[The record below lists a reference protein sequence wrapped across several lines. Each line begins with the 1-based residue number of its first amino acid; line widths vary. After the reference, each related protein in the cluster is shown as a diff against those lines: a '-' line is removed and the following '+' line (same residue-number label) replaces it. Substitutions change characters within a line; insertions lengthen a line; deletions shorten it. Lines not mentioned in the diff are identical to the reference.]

1 MYTLI
6 LIAYLLGSI
15 NSAIIVCR
23 LFHLPSPRS
32 VGSGNPGATNVLRL
46 GNKTA
51 AGCTLL
57 GDVLKGVVPV
67 LIGHLFHLP
76 FASLAWIA
84 VAAVLGHVFPLYFG
98 FKGGKGVAT
107 AMGCLF
113 TIHFLLG
120 LSVGVIWLIAAICFR
135 FSSLASIIALIT
147 APIFGV
153 FFLGHASLVPLIL
166 MTLLILYRHKTN
178 LHHLVQGTESKI
190 GAKSKCK

>member
-6 LIAYLLGSI
+6 LLAYLLGSI
-15 NSAIIVCR
+15 NSAIVMCK

-51 AGCTLL
+51 AGLTLV
-57 GDVLKGVVPV
+57 GDVLKGVIPV
-67 LIGHLFHLP
+67 LIGHFFHLP
-76 FASLAWIA
+76 FASLCWIA

-113 TIHFLLG
+113 AIHFLLG
-120 LSVGVIWLIAAICFR
+120 LSVGVVWLIVAACFR
-135 FSSLASIIALIT
+135 FSSLASMVALIT
-147 APIFGV
+147 APIFGAV
-153 FFLGHASLVPLIL
+153 FLGHTTWIPLIL
-166 MTLLILYRHKTN
+166 MALLILYRHKAN
-178 LHHLVQGTESKI
+178 VHKLIKGTESKI
-190 GAKSKCK
+190 GAKTK